1 MLDIVS
7 HRREGESDGGRDRLR
22 CARRGG
28 AALQPLLHQADR
40 PAARGLSR
48 EPVLS
53 ERGAGALRACA
64 PREAHRGGARPRA
77 RPGRGL
83 PEPHPARLR
92 AAPPGRA
99 NGVESRRAP
108 EPSGAD
114 RAGAGRL
121 RPAPGA
127 VARGHRRDA
136 GQAVRRRPE
145 ACARGD
151 EHHRGAARRAT
162 RGNDRVRAPAPPAR
176 RHGLGRPPPRRA
188 LRPGVRLG
196 RALRGAGRRHRG
208 EVHPALRPEAGARL
222 DRREGR
228 RDRRLR
234 VPRQAVGD
242 GGQAAPAPG
251 RAEGARAGH
260 RCAPRG
266 RVRARRATHLRKR
279 RLPPGPSGT
288 AQELRPRPGRGDVGA
303 PAVRLL
309 PAAAA
314 AATGIQV
321 GSAIVATRFVVDQ
334 TGPAS
339 LALLRYLI
347 GVCCLLP
354 PVLMSAPRA
363 RFDRRDLLAIGLLGI
378 AQFGILIALLNYG
391 LRFVPSARAA
401 LIFATLPLLTM
412 VVAAALGQER
422 LTLAKLSGVLLTLAG
437 VGLALG
443 EKAFQ
448 GDGAVRVWVGELA
461 VFLSAVSG
469 AVCSVLYRP
478 YLKKY
483 PTLAVSA
490 VAMLVSVGFLA
501 VLAAGEGF
509 FGSLPRFTAGGW
521 LAVLYIG
528 VGSGGGYYLWL
539 WALGHATPTQ
549 VTVFLALS
557 PVTATVL
564 GAMLLGETITAP
576 ALLGLACVALGLWL
590 AHRS

>member
-114 RAGAGRL
+114 RAGAG
-121 RPAPGA
+121 
-127 VARGHRRDA
+127 
-136 GQAVRRRPE
+136 
-145 ACARGD
+145 
-151 EHHRGAARRAT
+151 
-162 RGNDRVRAPAPPAR
+162 
-176 RHGLGRPPPRRA
+176 
-188 LRPGVRLG
+188 
-196 RALRGAGRRHRG
+196 
-208 EVHPALRPEAGARL
+208 L
-222 DRREGR
+222 DRGEGR

-234 VPRQAVGD
+234 VPRQAVRD
-242 GGQAAPAPG
+242 GGQAAPAAG
-251 RAEGARAGH
+251 RAQGARAGH
-260 RCAPRG
+260 RRAPGG
-266 RVRARRATHLRKR
+266 RVRALRAAGGLPEDHAVDEQRAACRATHLRKR
-279 RLPPGPSGT
+279 RIPPGPSGT

-378 AQFGILIALLNYG
+378 AQFGILIALLNFG

-448 GDGAVRVWVGELA
+448 GDGAVRAWVGELA

-564 GAMLLGETITAP
+564 GAMLLGETISAP